1 MGCAWASERREE
13 KEKVVQQCRQC
24 DVLATK
30 WSICCLLLSRYFGA
44 REHGYVWTSFRE
56 SDEMEQCNGRCLIET
71 RVGER

>member
-30 WSICCLLLSRYFGA
+30 WSIC
-44 REHGYVWTSFRE
+44 
-56 SDEMEQCNGRCLIET
+56 
-71 RVGER
+71 